1 MQIEKYQIDVTSAVI
16 FTEMSSIIN
25 GFQCIHVTTNVFLI
39 NLKKNAGNLKIEE
52 RNRVH
57 LREYDIKGKSSGAEV
72 GKKGKY

>member
-39 NLKKNAGNLKIEE
+39 NLKKTAGNLKIEE
-52 RNRVH
+52 RNRVD
-57 LREYDIKGKSSGAEV
+57 LSAFERI
-72 GKKGKY
+72 